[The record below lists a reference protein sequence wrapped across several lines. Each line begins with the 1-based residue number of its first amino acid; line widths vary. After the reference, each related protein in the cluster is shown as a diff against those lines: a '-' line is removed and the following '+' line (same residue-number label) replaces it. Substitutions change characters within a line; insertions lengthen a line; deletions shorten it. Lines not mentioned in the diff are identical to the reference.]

1 MIKMGIKYFYH
12 ILKLINEKNMKKEIR
27 IYIVDVNMHEF
38 DTSPATWSDEK
49 FISEAEIQGNVY
61 TLKSFEKN
69 WNNENVVVDSF
80 IRFIEIDNV
89 EDFTPHLITINK
101 IELASNLAH
110 KSVIDE
116 LIIPFQTDGSYS
128 LYENEDD
135 LFIEDEDEILTYK
148 DDVQDVFNKWYDYYL
163 NMIEE
168 SGE

>member
-27 IYIVDVNMHEF
+27 IYIVDVNMYEF

-61 TLKSFEKN
+61 TLKSFEKK

-80 IRFIEIDNV
+80 IRFIEIENV
-89 EDFTPHLITINK
+89 EDFTPHLISINK

-110 KSVIDE
+110 KSVMDE
-116 LIIPFQTDGSYS
+116 LIIPFQTDGFYS
-128 LYENEDD
+128 IYENEDD
-135 LFIEDEDEILTYK
+135 LFIEDENENMIYK
-148 DDVQDVFNKWYDYYL
+148 DDVQDFFNRWYDYYL

>member
-27 IYIVDVNMHEF
+27 IYIVDVNMYEF

-69 WNNENVVVDSF
+69 WNNENVVFDSF
-80 IRFIEIDNV
+80 IRFIEINNV
-89 EDFTPHLITINK
+89 EDFTSHLITINK
-101 IELASNLAH
+101 IELALNLAH

-135 LFIEDEDEILTYK
+135 LFIENEDEILTYK

>member
-1 MIKMGIKYFYH
+1 MIKMEIKYFYH
-12 ILKLINEKNMKKEIR
+12 ILKLINEKNMKKEMR
-27 IYIVDVNMHEF
+27 IYIVDVNMYDF
-38 DTSPATWSDEK
+38 DTSPSTWSDEK

-69 WNNENVVVDSF
+69 WNNENIVFDSF
-80 IRFIEIDNV
+80 IRFIEVENV
-89 EDFTPHLITINK
+89 EDFTSHLISINK

-110 KSVIDE
+110 KSVMDE
-116 LIIPFQTDGSYS
+116 LIIPFQTNGSYS

-135 LFIEDEDEILTYK
+135 LFIEDENENLIYK
-148 DDVQDVFNKWYDYYL
+148 DDVQDVFNRWYDYYL

>member
-27 IYIVDVNMHEF
+27 IYIVDVNMYEF

-61 TLKSFEKN
+61 TLKSFEKK

-80 IRFIEIDNV
+80 IRFIEIENV
-89 EDFTPHLITINK
+89 EDFTPHLISINTIK
-101 IELASNLAH
+101 LASNLAH
-110 KSVIDE
+110 KSVMDE

-128 LYENEDD
+128 IYENEDD
-135 LFIEDEDEILTYK
+135 LFIEDENENMIYK
-148 DDVQDVFNKWYDYYL
+148 DDVQDVFNRWYDYYL

>member
-1 MIKMGIKYFYH
+1 
-12 ILKLINEKNMKKEIR
+12 MKKEIR
-27 IYIVDVNMHEF
+27 IYIVDVNMYEF
-38 DTSPATWSDEK
+38 DTSPVTWSDEK

-61 TLKSFEKN
+61 TLKSFEKK

-80 IRFIEIDNV
+80 IRFIEIENA
-89 EDFTPHLITINK
+89 EDFTPHLISINK

-110 KSVIDE
+110 KSVMDE

-128 LYENEDD
+128 IYENEDD
-135 LFIEDEDEILTYK
+135 LFIEDENENMIYK
-148 DDVQDVFNKWYDYYL
+148 DDVQDFFNRWYDYYL

>member
-1 MIKMGIKYFYH
+1 
-12 ILKLINEKNMKKEIR
+12 MKKEIR
-27 IYIVDVNMHEF
+27 IYIVDVNMYEF

-69 WNNENVVVDSF
+69 WNNENVVFDSF
-80 IRFIEIDNV
+80 IRFIEINNV
-89 EDFTPHLITINK
+89 EDFTSHLITINK
-101 IELASNLAH
+101 IELALNLAH

-135 LFIEDEDEILTYK
+135 LFIENEDEILTYK

>member
-1 MIKMGIKYFYH
+1 
-12 ILKLINEKNMKKEIR
+12 MKKEIR
-27 IYIVDVNMHEF
+27 VYIVDVDIYKF
-38 DTSPATWSDEK
+38 DTSPTTWSDEK
-49 FISEAEIQGNVY
+49 FISEAEIQGNVF
-61 TLKSFEKN
+61 TLKSFEKE
-69 WNNENVVVDSF
+69 WNEQFIFSEHISFDSH
-80 IRFIEIDNV
+80 IRFIEINNV
-89 EDFTPHLITINK
+89 ENFTPHLITINK

-135 LFIEDEDEILTYK
+135 LFIENEDEILTYK

>member
-1 MIKMGIKYFYH
+1 
-12 ILKLINEKNMKKEIR
+12 MKKEMR
-27 IYIVDVNMHEF
+27 IYIVDVNMYDF
-38 DTSPATWSDEK
+38 DTSPSTWSDEK

-69 WNNENVVVDSF
+69 WNNENIVFDSF
-80 IRFIEIDNV
+80 IRFIEVENV
-89 EDFTPHLITINK
+89 EDFTSHLISINK

-110 KSVIDE
+110 KSVMDE
-116 LIIPFQTDGSYS
+116 LIIPFQTNGSYS

-135 LFIEDEDEILTYK
+135 LFIEDENENLIYK
-148 DDVQDVFNKWYDYYL
+148 DDVQDVFNRWYDYYL